1 MFIDNFVPSIDE
13 TELKEGT
20 MKMVTVSGKHILL
33 ARIDNE
39 IYGISHSC
47 PCMKCDLAQGK
58 LEEYIVI
65 CPCHGWK
72 FDVRTGVYLRT
83 KQKLL
88 TTYRCKIENG
98 KIHIEIF

>member
-13 TELKEGT
+13 INLKDRT

-33 ARIDNE
+33 ARIGDDV
-39 IYGISHSC
+39 YGISHIC
-47 PCMKCDLAQGK
+47 PCMKCDLAKGK

-98 KIHIEIF
+98 KIYIEIF

>member
-13 TELKEGT
+13 TELKNKT
-20 MKMVTVSGKHILL
+20 MKMVTVTGKHVLL

-39 IYGISHSC
+39 IYGISHIC
-47 PCMKCDLAQGK
+47 PCMQCDLSLGK
-58 LEEYIVI
+58 LNGYVVS

-72 FDVRTGVYLRT
+72 FDVRTGVYLKT

-88 TTYRCKIENG
+88 TTYRCKIDNG

>member
-1 MFIDNFVPSIDE
+1 MFIDNFVPSINE
-13 TELKEGT
+13 TDLKDGT

-33 ARIDNE
+33 ARIGDE
-39 IYGISHSC
+39 VYGISHIC

-58 LEEYIVI
+58 LEGYVVI

-83 KQKLL
+83 KKKLL
-88 TTYRCKIENG
+88 TTYRCKIEND
-98 KIHIEIF
+98 KIYIEIF

>member
-13 TELKEGT
+13 ADLKDGT

-33 ARIDNE
+33 ARIGYAV
-39 IYGISHSC
+39 YGVSKMC
-47 PCMKCDLAQGK
+47 PCRGCDLSKGK
-58 LEEYIVI
+58 LEGYIVS

-98 KIHIEIF
+98 KIYVEIF